1 METQQVKIIIVH
13 QQKTREWHAGKEHGF
28 IDKVL
33 SVNVGVCVCVRT
45 WRLWVSMRWCV
56 SMWCIH
62 VGMCTSLS
70 HRELIPNTNIS
81 SYSELWKKI
90 RHPHTHYKSTVSQV
104 VCVCVCWFPLGT
116 GCWEYQHRESAAAA
130 VSVSAQFMFTFSS
143 NHQLKRQFPI
153 RKSRWEHCTLFC
165 SHLVHTAGVDEV
177 KARLV

>member
-1 METQQVKIIIVH
+1 MKTQQVKIIIVH
-13 QQKTREWHAGKEHGF
+13 RQKTREWHAGKEHGF
-28 IDKVL
+28 IGKVL

-90 RHPHTHYKSTVSQV
+90 PTHTLQIDCFTGC
-104 VCVCVCWFPLGT
+104 VCVCVLVSSRNWVLGVST
-116 GCWEYQHRESAAAA
+116 QRVSCSSCVCLCSVHVHFQFKPSTQTA
-130 VSVSAQFMFTFSS
+130 VS
-143 NHQLKRQFPI
+143 R
-153 RKSRWEHCTLFC
+153 
-165 SHLVHTAGVDEV
+165 
-177 KARLV
+177 